1 MVASP
6 SLHVASECPHTLRHT
21 LCEYHSFSE
30 KDVFFSS
37 FLFLCCMAR
46 YLCEVEGITIMS

>member
-37 FLFLCCMAR
+37 FLLLCCMAR